1 MHHRYTQL
9 LPSEQFVYRFVYNWK
24 VEMKMLMNT
33 LVPVFVG
40 LAASFLLV
48 MVFFEI
54 SYSESPHLLLSVSS
68 KSSSQVDITDV
79 SSLVRHC
86 SSWPLFMHQVKSNW
100 HIRCTRCSAAASGG
114 LDLGPNTPV
123 GTGCWL
129 LVSQFPSLFFFLHC
143 GSFTTREQKWIII
156 SMLWLLQVSVQC
168 CPKLDLKTEWIFIQ
182 FFTY

>member
-1 MHHRYTQL
+1 
-9 LPSEQFVYRFVYNWK
+9 
-24 VEMKMLMNT
+24 MLMNT

-86 SSWPLFMHQVKSNW
+86 SSWPLFMHQVKSN
-100 HIRCTRCSAAASGG
+100 
-114 LDLGPNTPV
+114 
-123 GTGCWL
+123 
-129 LVSQFPSLFFFLHC
+129 
-143 GSFTTREQKWIII
+143 
-156 SMLWLLQVSVQC
+156 
-168 CPKLDLKTEWIFIQ
+168 
-182 FFTY
+182 